1 MLGWAY
7 MPSLEAYLKPV
18 HEQMDPEAGIEEEYK
33 QKVKEQA
40 KTDIFKHTF
49 VDAENLEVD

>member
-1 MLGWAY
+1 MMIEPANDRDRA
-7 MPSLEAYLKPV
+7 EC
-18 HEQMDPEAGIEEEYK
+18 EEEYK

>member
-1 MLGWAY
+1 M
-7 MPSLEAYLKPV
+7 
-18 HEQMDPEAGIEEEYK
+18 IEEGGE
-33 QKVKEQA
+33 KERREMEEERKRKMMEQG